1 MGKGA
6 AQPWPQTL
14 LPLELPNARILTF
27 GYDAYVANWR
37 GVVSQNRIAGHA
49 MNLLAALAAY
59 RGKNDTV
66 RLDSFA
72 TSEAML
78 TVVGK
83 PTYRLY
89 VS

>member
-1 MGKGA
+1 
-6 AQPWPQTL
+6 
-14 LPLELPNARILTF
+14 
-27 GYDAYVANWR
+27 
-37 GVVSQNRIAGHA
+37 

-59 RGKNDTV
+59 RGKDDTV
-66 RLDSFA
+66 RPDSFA

-83 PTYRLY
+83 PTYHHC

>member
-1 MGKGA
+1 
-6 AQPWPQTL
+6 
-14 LPLELPNARILTF
+14 
-27 GYDAYVANWR
+27 
-37 GVVSQNRIAGHA
+37 VSQNRIADHA

-66 RLDSFA
+66 RLDLFA

-83 PTYRLY
+83 STYHLCVSQSRWTRLRGCRLLIL
-89 VS
+89 